1 MPTRIGPR
9 QNYSRRQD
17 AKNSNRAEY
26 GIASIWLVFYVLA
39 LGAAISSPMISRVI
53 EFAAL
58 TAE

>member
-9 QNYSRRQD
+9 QNYSLRQG
-17 AKNSNRAEY
+17 AKNSNLAEY
-26 GIASIWLVFYVLA
+26 GIASIWLVVYVLA

-53 EFAAL
+53 EIAAL